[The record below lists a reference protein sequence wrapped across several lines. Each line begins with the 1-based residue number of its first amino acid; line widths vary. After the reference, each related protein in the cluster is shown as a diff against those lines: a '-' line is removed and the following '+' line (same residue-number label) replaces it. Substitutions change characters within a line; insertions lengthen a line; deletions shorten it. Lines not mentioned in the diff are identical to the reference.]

1 MFGFLAGSAL
11 TAPSAGSSLWMRFLA
26 LSMFEVAGVAVD
38 AVTGFAPA
46 ASASL
51 FLCRVFSM
59 VLARAAAMTAS
70 SLARA
75 AAAADTGAVVVV
87 VVVAGLAAVVT
98 GFVLAAGFAAAVVTG
113 LAVVAGLTAVAVAGF
128 TAVAAAGLIGL
139 TATDVDA
146 GLATVVAGAR
156 TTGAGV
162 GATRTT
168 GAGVRTTGAGAVRTT
183 GAGDDVVVVL
193 FLVSARADDGK
204 ASADTMP
211 TNINSLRNFMTPPK
225 NVELNGRTNDR
236 TGLFLRN
243 SLKLPG
249 EPRPKL
255 ERRAALFAKLHAK
268 KVRADSTGLFVAS
281 QRGWHLA
288 ADIDAVSAVENRGDR
303 SRAAQHRG

>member
-1 MFGFLAGSAL
+1 M
-11 TAPSAGSSLWMRFLA
+11 
-26 LSMFEVAGVAVD
+26 
-38 AVTGFAPA
+38 
-46 ASASL
+46 
-51 FLCRVFSM
+51 
-59 VLARAAAMTAS
+59 
-70 SLARA
+70 
-75 AAAADTGAVVVV
+75 
-87 VVVAGLAAVVT
+87 
-98 GFVLAAGFAAAVVTG
+98 VTG

>member
-70 SLARA
+70 SLAR
-75 AAAADTGAVVVV
+75 AAADTGAVVVV

-225 NVELNGRTNDR
+225 NVELNGRPTIGPDCSCAI
-236 TGLFLRN
+236 L
-243 SLKLPG
+243 
-249 EPRPKL
+249 
-255 ERRAALFAKLHAK
+255 
-268 KVRADSTGLFVAS
+268 
-281 QRGWHLA
+281 
-288 ADIDAVSAVENRGDR
+288 
-303 SRAAQHRG
+303 